1 MEEIYKKDNKIEIK
15 LSRKDL
21 AQMLNGKILE
31 TYRGNKIGMYEE

>member
-1 MEEIYKKDNKIEIK
+1 MEEIYKKDNKIELK

-21 AQMLNGKILE
+21 ARMLNGEILT